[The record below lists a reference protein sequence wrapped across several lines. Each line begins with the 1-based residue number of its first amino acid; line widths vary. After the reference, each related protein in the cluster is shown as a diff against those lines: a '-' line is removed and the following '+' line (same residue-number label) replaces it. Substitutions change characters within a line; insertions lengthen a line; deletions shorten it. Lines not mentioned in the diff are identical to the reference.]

1 MLDVNGEARIRT
13 LTVGDTNNDEVVV
26 ADNTGVLKKVAVSD
40 VGTDDQ
46 NLSLTTDSLLIEDGT
61 GVKLSDL
68 GTDDQTL
75 DVIALDGDTM
85 LQISLED
92 DGQATHEID
101 LSHLQNT
108 DDQNLSLTT
117 DSLLI
122 EDGTG
127 VKLADLAKEPWFGDD
142 DDAGATTNTEDIY
155 HRGMWA

>member
-1 MLDVNGEARIRT
+1 
-13 LTVGDTNNDEVVV
+13 
-26 ADNTGVLKKVAVSD
+26 
-40 VGTDDQ
+40 
-46 NLSLTTDSLLIEDGT
+46 
-61 GVKLSDL
+61 
-68 GTDDQTL
+68 
-75 DVIALDGDTM
+75 M

-155 HRGMWA
+155 HLGQSNTTLPLPTTN